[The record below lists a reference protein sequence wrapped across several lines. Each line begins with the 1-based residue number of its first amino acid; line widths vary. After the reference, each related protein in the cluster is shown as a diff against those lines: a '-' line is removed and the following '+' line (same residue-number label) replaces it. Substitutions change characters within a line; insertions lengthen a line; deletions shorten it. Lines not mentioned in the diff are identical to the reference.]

1 MFKPE
6 NLKKWILQDREKN
19 HSQIDEEPYF
29 LSSTG
34 SSHE

>member
-19 HSQIDEEPYF
+19 HSQIDEEPQN
-29 LSSTG
+29 TG
-34 SSHE
+34 KN

>member
-19 HSQIDEEPYF
+19 HSQIDEEPQF
-29 LSSTG
+29 LTHG
-34 SSHE
+34 EAQT

>member
-19 HSQIDEEPYF
+19 HSQIDEEP
-29 LSSTG
+29 
-34 SSHE
+34 

>member
-19 HSQIDEEPYF
+19 HSQIDEEPNK
-29 LSSTG
+29 
-34 SSHE
+34 EIKAP